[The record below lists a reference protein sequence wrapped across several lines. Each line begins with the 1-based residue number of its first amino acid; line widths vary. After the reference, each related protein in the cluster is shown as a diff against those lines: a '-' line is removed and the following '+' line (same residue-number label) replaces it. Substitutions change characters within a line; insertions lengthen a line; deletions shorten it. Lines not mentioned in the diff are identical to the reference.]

1 MFVKYRNSIRV
12 DRSCFECNGLFIE
25 QCNYYGDK
33 IGVVYS
39 DTKDKK
45 YYIRRY
51 KDGDEQLLVRAH
63 AEFIWKRSEQVIFRQ
78 YCDFAIDYEN
88 PRSTQFSGMVK
99 PEGATAL
106 YMEISFE
113 NKSMCLVC
121 WQLAESAM
129 L

>member
-1 MFVKYRNSIRV
+1 
-12 DRSCFECNGLFIE
+12 
-25 QCNYYGDK
+25 
-33 IGVVYS
+33 
-39 DTKDKK
+39 
-45 YYIRRY
+45 
-51 KDGDEQLLVRAH
+51 LVRAH